1 MLTSLIESNKSCSY
15 DYSILNDDNLNYEPF
30 WLNSYKNIQN
40 NNFSD
45 SEQNISTAFLFTKS
59 KHLRDNPY
67 VGLFATYLPGG
78 YAYKIIGDDTQTVK
92 ENLINLQKMNWIDL
106 RTRAV
111 FFDFTLY
118 NPNVNLFAYCS
129 FVFEILSSGA
139 IIPQANVITMN
150 LWSPEREVIVTACF
164 ATYIIIIIVLMA
176 KEINSIR
183 KAKNKYFYQF
193 WIYVDWTLFAF
204 SWASLPIYTYKL
216 YALHDLLNFI
226 AENQISYINL
236 SRLTEWNSCLSIL
249 VSYCTFI
256 ATIKLIRLLRFDKKL
271 SYLTNAIKES
281 CKNLISF
288 VIVYLIF
295 SLAFCQLMFII
306 YNEKSI
312 GYATFIKSMES
323 NFQIILGKFNLNTIV
338 ESNFTLGAIIFS
350 TYNILIVFVL
360 TNVVITII
368 STSFIKLRAQ
378 NKNNKEIS
386 LVAHF
391 FKRIGDNLP
400 KKRSQIKPDDYI
412 PSSGVENIQKLEVEV
427 TKLVDNLKSRI
438 DLGKKLEFD
447 QL

>member
-1 MLTSLIESNKSCSY
+1 
-15 DYSILNDDNLNYEPF
+15 
-30 WLNSYKNIQN
+30 
-40 NNFSD
+40 
-45 SEQNISTAFLFTKS
+45 
-59 KHLRDNPY
+59 
-67 VGLFATYLPGG
+67 
-78 YAYKIIGDDTQTVK
+78 
-92 ENLINLQKMNWIDL
+92 
-106 RTRAV
+106 
-111 FFDFTLY
+111 
-118 NPNVNLFAYCS
+118 
-129 FVFEILSSGA
+129 
-139 IIPQANVITMN
+139 
-150 LWSPEREVIVTACF
+150 
-164 ATYIIIIIVLMA
+164 
-176 KEINSIR
+176 
-183 KAKNKYFYQF
+183 
-193 WIYVDWTLFAF
+193 
-204 SWASLPIYTYKL
+204 
-216 YALHDLLNFI
+216 
-226 AENQISYINL
+226 
-236 SRLTEWNSCLSIL
+236 
-249 VSYCTFI
+249 
-256 ATIKLIRLLRFDKKL
+256 
-271 SYLTNAIKES
+271 
-281 CKNLISF
+281 
-288 VIVYLIF
+288 
-295 SLAFCQLMFII
+295 MFII